1 MSDAVNNP
9 RHYTSDPSG
18 IECIEVTRHRNFNV
32 GNAIKYL
39 WRAGLKGDAPKGSDA
54 QDLNKAIWYI
64 CDEIGRLGGKL
75 TAKHILF
82 ADQAHEMAVA
92 MSEKQLAADLV
103 AFDGVLLDAF
113 GVLRFEE
120 IQLRF
125 VDHIP
130 NVEVVIPLMKA
141 VGGRWRE
148 LLTSMQTFT
157 AEQKAKATGA
167 GVGAEYVKEAEKAV
181 ERA

>member
-1 MSDAVNNP
+1 MSDAVNTP
-9 RHYTSDPSG
+9 QHYTSDASG
-18 IECIEVTRHRNFNV
+18 IECIEVVRHRTFNV

-39 WRAGLKGDAPKGSDA
+39 WRAGRKESAIEDM
-54 QDLNKAIWYI
+54 NKAIWYV
-64 CDEIGRLGGKL
+64 CDEIKRLGGEL
-75 TAKHILF
+75 TASHPLMEVRSRIR
-82 ADQAHEMAVA
+82 ANEISRAHYATDRLEF
-92 MSEKQLAADLV
+92 E
-103 AFDGVLLDAF
+103 GVLLDAF

-130 NVEVVIPLMKA
+130 SAEVVIPLMKA
-141 VGGRWRE
+141 VGGRWAE
-148 LLTSMQTFT
+148 LLRSMQTFT
-157 AEQKAKATGA
+157 LEQKAKATGA